1 MLLSKEDQK
10 FIIPIQHK
18 HDLLTYLK
26 NQEKPL
32 SVLLFTIP
40 GSPYDSHIIEV
51 LSELNNIYAN
61 INFLKVNAQDN
72 SHLCNEYSVTEIPTI
87 ILFKDGIVFS
97 RVIGVDIIDLSEK
110 VSSLSA
116 FDKQENSKI
125 LNNLDS
131 EIPLTARMFRLINS
145 SPLMIF
151 MKGKPSDPRC
161 KFSRALIELLDSN
174 NLIYETFD
182 ILIDNDIREG
192 LKKHSH
198 WPTYPQV
205 YVKGVLVGGLD
216 IVQELIASKEFFSL
230 LPSSCYKESA
240 KALHARLKNLI
251 QTSKVVLF
259 MKGTPDQPKCGFSK
273 TMVDLLKS
281 SDIGKFETFD
291 VLSDEHVR
299 QGLKEYSNWPTYP
312 QLYVKGQLVGGV
324 DVVKQLVETGELQD
338 VINGL

>member
-1 MLLSKEDQK
+1 
-10 FIIPIQHK
+10 
-18 HDLLTYLK
+18 
-26 NQEKPL
+26 
-32 SVLLFTIP
+32 
-40 GSPYDSHIIEV
+40 
-51 LSELNNIYAN
+51 
-61 INFLKVNAQDN
+61 
-72 SHLCNEYSVTEIPTI
+72 
-87 ILFKDGIVFS
+87 
-97 RVIGVDIIDLSEK
+97 
-110 VSSLSA
+110 
-116 FDKQENSKI
+116 
-125 LNNLDS
+125 
-131 EIPLTARMFRLINS
+131 MFRLINS

-324 DVVKQLVETGELQD
+324 DVVKQLVETVAPHLLKVDFYHHCYSYSTRVDCLCTSTLIRGSPPSYPVGHPNHLLADGPFSDWEFKPKAKDKYIILK
-338 VINGL
+338 